1 MPYLMMMRQPVL
13 ISSLDLFLAMMFLV
27 LILESK
33 SRLLMIWMVLLVS
46 NILMLS
52 LAVDMT
58 IPM

>member
-1 MPYLMMMRQPVL
+1 
-13 ISSLDLFLAMMFLV
+13 LAMMFLV